1 MVENIGSL
9 GAGESELYQQSTR
22 QAKELEVTAHIADL
36 KGTHVGEHR
45 LCKNFAR
52 SRADEAR
59 QAAVGGE
66 QNDDGGEW
74 LGCRRSST
82 DPPEMR
88 GIVAM
93 IDSVAFQTNILAL
106 NAAIEAAHAGEQGRG
121 RRWSPGNWL
130 LARKSGHST
139 QTIRALINHSLQGI
153 EEGSPGGKPSGRNL
167 QQVTG
172 LVANLSSLLNDI
184 SLAT

>member
-1 MVENIGSL
+1 M
-9 GAGESELYQQSTR
+9 
-22 QAKELEVTAHIADL
+22 TAHIADL
-36 KGTHVGEHR
+36 ETHVEGNTGYAK
-45 LCKNFAR
+45 LAR

-66 QNDDGGEW
+66 QMMTAVNGSMQTIVD
-74 LGCRRSST
+74 RSS
-82 DPPEMR
+82 EMR

-121 RRWSPGNWL
+121 FAVVAREVGL
-130 LARKSGHST
+130 LARKAVTLRKPSG
-139 QTIRALINHSLQGI
+139 LINHSLQGI
-153 EEGSPGGKPSGRNL
+153 EEGSQVVNRLEENL

-184 SLAT
+184 SLATLNQGIAFIR